1 MFLICR
7 KDTHIETGES
17 SFAWHGRVWNEP
29 FSSKEEAE
37 KNAKI
42 RAEYCLKNEKAKDP
56 GDPESVTVVS
66 ETEFIYNY
74 FGATRVEF
82 TVVEVKPC

>member
-7 KDTHIETGES
+7 KDTHIETGDTHFSWYGKTLSQSPFQMEYVAMEAAKGHAERFVES
-17 SFAWHGRVWNEP
+17 
-29 FSSKEEAE
+29 E
-37 KNAKI
+37 KQ
-42 RAEYCLKNEKAKDP
+42 R
-56 GDPESVTVVS
+56 DPESVTVVS

-82 TVVEVKPC
+82 SVVEVKSC

>member
-7 KDTHIETGES
+7 KDTHSATGDV
-17 SFAWHGRVWNEP
+17 SFAWFGDVWQEP
-29 FSSKEEAE
+29 FASKDAAIEKAE
-37 KNAKI
+37 KLA
-42 RAEYCLKNEKAKDP
+42 AYFVANEKKKDS
-56 GDPESVTVVS
+56 ESVTVVS

-82 TVVEVKPC
+82 SVVEVKPC